1 MANIPETVE
10 RYGGDASAILRF
22 EKDAHELLPYATLT
36 NARASGV
43 ADFQAFY
50 GVYEWQ
56 GRPLIL
62 LVDGDA
68 LGDDPDRVRRLRR
81 AAAMR
86 GDAPYLGIA
95 RPGSLSVFQV
105 ALDNRGVDAARLDP
119 PTAEDERLGPETK

>member
-22 EKDAHELLPYATLT
+22 EKDAPELLPYATLT

-81 AAAMR
+81 AA
-86 GDAPYLGIA
+86 
-95 RPGSLSVFQV
+95 
-105 ALDNRGVDAARLDP
+105 
-119 PTAEDERLGPETK
+119 